1 MLTVLIAIHH
11 RVVAW
16 TIPATHVDELR
27 RRFPHVS
34 FLHSSDRDSDLEL
47 APGVDVAFALGLSKG
62 AAASATR
69 LRWVHC
75 SAHAVGQFPLADL
88 ASRGITVTNSRGIQS
103 TPIAEHVMAGL
114 LALARRLPQ
123 TLRRQEQRVWL
134 PNELAG
140 QASPWLIAGKTMGII
155 GLGTLGQAIAA
166 RAKAFGMRVIGMRR
180 NPERGVPAG
189 VDRIVARGDVD
200 RMLEEA
206 DVIVLAAPWTP
217 GTHQILDAAAIAK
230 MKPGALVINVA
241 RGQLVDELAL
251 EEALTS
257 KKLGGAV
264 LDVFTTEP
272 LPADSTLWS
281 MPNVI
286 ITPHTSGFRTDHF
299 DAVINLFSENLQRFE
314 RNADLLNVVDVE
326 AGY

>member
-1 MLTVLIAIHH
+1 MQVLIAIHH

-16 TIPATHVDELR
+16 AIPATHVEELR
-27 RRFPHVS
+27 RRFPHID
-34 FLHSSDRDSDLEL
+34 FLHSRDRDSDLAL
-47 APGVDVAFALGLSKG
+47 APEADVAFALGLSKE
-62 AAASATR
+62 AAARATR

-75 SAHAVGQFPLADL
+75 SAHAVGQFPLTDL

-123 TLRRQEQRVWL
+123 TLRWQEQRAWL
-134 PNELAG
+134 PNELTG
-140 QASPWLIAGKTMGII
+140 HASPWSIAGKTMGII

-166 RAKAFGMRVIGMRR
+166 RAKAFGMRVIGLRR
-180 NPERGVPAG
+180 NPDRDVPAG
-189 VDRIVARGDVD
+189 VDQIVARIDVD

-206 DVIVLAAPWTP
+206 DVVVLAAPWTP
-217 GTHQILDAAAIAK
+217 GTNQILNAAAIGK
-230 MKPGALVINVA
+230 MKPGAVVINVA
-241 RGQLVDELAL
+241 RGQLLDESAL

-257 KKLGGAV
+257 GRLGGAV

-272 LPADSTLWS
+272 LPPDSAFWS

-299 DAVINLFSENLQRFE
+299 EAVVNLFSENLRRFE
-314 RNADLLNVVDVE
+314 GGGPLLNLVDME

>member
-1 MLTVLIAIHH
+1 MQVLIAIHH

-16 TIPATHVDELR
+16 TIPATQVEELR
-27 RRFPHVS
+27 RRFPHID
-34 FLHSSDRDSDLEL
+34 FLHSRDRDSDLEL
-47 APGVDVAFALGLSKG
+47 APEADVAFALGLSKE
-62 AAASATR
+62 AAARATR

-88 ASRGITVTNSRGIQS
+88 ASRGITVTNSRGTQS

-134 PNELAG
+134 PNELTG

-155 GLGTLGQAIAA
+155 GLGTLGQAIAT
-166 RAKAFGMRVIGMRR
+166 RAKAFGMRVIGIRR
-180 NPERGVPAG
+180 SPDRDVPVG
-189 VDRIVARGDVD
+189 VDQIVARIDVD

-206 DVIVLAAPWTP
+206 DVVVLAAPWTP
-217 GTHQILDAAAIAK
+217 GTNQILDSAAIGK
-230 MKPGALVINVA
+230 MKPGAVVINVA
-241 RGQLVDELAL
+241 RGQLVDEPAL

-257 KKLGGAV
+257 GRLGGAV
-264 LDVFTTEP
+264 LDVFTNEP
-272 LPADSTLWS
+272 LPPDSAIWS

-299 DAVINLFSENLQRFE
+299 DAVVNLFSENLRRFE
-314 RNADLLNVVDVE
+314 GGGPLLNLVDME

>member
-1 MLTVLIAIHH
+1 MQVLIAIHH

-16 TIPATHVDELR
+16 TIPATQVEELR
-27 RRFPHVS
+27 RRFPHID
-34 FLHSSDRDSDLEL
+34 FLHSRDRDSDLEL
-47 APGVDVAFALGLSKG
+47 APEADVAFALGLSKE
-62 AAASATR
+62 AAARAAR

-88 ASRGITVTNSRGIQS
+88 ASRGITVTNSRGTQS

-134 PNELAG
+134 PNELTG

-155 GLGTLGQAIAA
+155 GLGTLGQAIAT
-166 RAKAFGMRVIGMRR
+166 RAKAFGMRVIGIRR
-180 NPERGVPAG
+180 SPDRDVPVG
-189 VDRIVARGDVD
+189 VDQIVARIDVD

-206 DVIVLAAPWTP
+206 DVVVLAAPWTP
-217 GTHQILDAAAIAK
+217 GTNQILDSAAIGK
-230 MKPGALVINVA
+230 MKPGAVVINVA
-241 RGQLVDELAL
+241 RGQLVDEPAL

-257 KKLGGAV
+257 GRLGGAV
-264 LDVFTTEP
+264 LDVFTNEP
-272 LPADSTLWS
+272 LPPDSAIWS

-299 DAVINLFSENLQRFE
+299 DAVVNLFSENLRRFE
-314 RNADLLNVVDVE
+314 GGGPLLNLVDME